1 MVYNYDIYY
10 LLSPRGGQSYRVTNS
25 AVPGI
30 VSNGVT
36 DWLYEGNY
44 FIQENSYINT
54 ILSLPEEQLPK
65 LNKVKKQYNILFVNQ
80 YYLMANSQ
88 KK

>member
-10 LLSPRGGQSYRVTNS
+10 ILSPRQVQSYRVTNT

-36 DWLYEGNY
+36 DWLYEGD
-44 FIQENSYINT
+44 
-54 ILSLPEEQLPK
+54 
-65 LNKVKKQYNILFVNQ
+65 
-80 YYLMANSQ
+80 YLMYNSGI
-88 KK
+88 

>member
-10 LLSPRGGQSYRVTNS
+10 LLSPRGSQSYRVTNS

-36 DWLYEGNY
+36 DWLYEGDY
-44 FIQENSYINT
+44 SIYVHTINPV
-54 ILSLPEEQLPK
+54 ILPILKRNGKFCTP
-65 LNKVKKQYNILFVNQ
+65 ILF
-80 YYLMANSQ
+80 
-88 KK
+88 